1 MEKIII
7 EKMSRL
13 LGSENIIEKLSLLS
27 AKDFQ
32 SLLLYVFERR
42 ARDWTVT
49 ELFKQYSNSRLTG
62 AAAISQKELI
72 NFDKVAL
79 DLLDKDFKT
88 IEFSPITAFGVNS
101 ILASTNQKNV
111 MSTVKN
117 FEVIADPVTTLAL
130 ESARL
135 RDRANKTQIIN
146 LATSQRCV
154 RLQNFDNIPGF
165 LPHFRV
171 LALSSAGYHETVH
184 ELEIGFICKHLTYY
198 LNLIK
203 LLKPELNLNIKKI
216 SILLSDM
223 GLTEYLI
230 YKYKVDR
237 IGLGRLTQDKNFNLI
252 DFLKIDS
259 PRYIFTLK
267 DLEPTIIKNSDT
279 DIYIL
284 RLKKAYQTIKESL
297 VMHRRSTEFGV
308 DLGRIAGMGYYDNFC
323 IRVNAENDQGQTFPI
338 IDGGATTWLKK
349 LLSCK
354 KERFFLS
361 GIGSELLCNNFKIA
375 VQK

>member
-1 MEKIII
+1 MKRI
-7 EKMSRL
+7 SRL
-13 LGSENIIEKLSLLS
+13 LGDDNIIEKLSLLP

-32 SLLLYVFERR
+32 SLLLYVFERK
-42 ARDWTVT
+42 AQDWTVT
-49 ELFKQYSNSRLTG
+49 ELFRQYSNSRFTRT
-62 AAAISQKELI
+62 ATISQKEII
-72 NFDKVAL
+72 NFDKIAL
-79 DLLDKDFKT
+79 DLLDKEFKT
-88 IEFSPITAFGVNS
+88 VELSPVTSFGVNS

-117 FEVIADPVTTLAL
+117 FEVIADPVTALAL
-130 ESARL
+130 ESAKL
-135 RDRANKTQIIN
+135 RNTKDKTQVIN

-171 LALSSAGYHETVH
+171 LALSSAGYRKAEY
-184 ELEIGFICKHLTYY
+184 EFEIEFICKHLVYY
-198 LNLIK
+198 LSLIE
-203 LLKPELNLNIKKI
+203 LLKSEFNLNIKKV

-230 YKYKVDR
+230 YKYKVER
-237 IGLGRLTQDKNFNLI
+237 TQLGKLTQDKNFNLI

-259 PRYIFTLK
+259 PRYVFTPE
-267 DLEPTIIKNSDT
+267 DLELDAIKKLDI

-284 RLKKAYQTIKESL
+284 RLKRVYQAVKEGL
-297 VMHRRSTEFGV
+297 AAHQWPIEFGV

-323 IRVNAENDQGQTFPI
+323 LRINAENDRNQTFPI
-338 IDGGATTWLKK
+338 IDGGSTAWLKK

-361 GIGSELLCNNFKIA
+361 GIGSELLCNNFKIVA
-375 VQK
+375 